1 MPTAPKSRATTGS
14 HLALGALLAASA
26 LLATGCG
33 GSSESADGADTGK
46 ATDPALHERLPASV
60 KDSGVLRI
68 GTVTSTSPLTEKPGS
83 EVTGLVP
90 DLAHAM
96 AEHLGVRMEFVE
108 SPMANQ
114 VAALRSHRVDVTWS
128 AMTPT
133 KEREESVHMV
143 PYIHTASA
151 PIVQQGNPAGIKDA
165 TDLCGKAAGI
175 VRGGNSHMA
184 LNAFQKNVCEGK
196 GLKPIRP
203 KLYDKSADGLL
214 QLQSGK
220 IDAFVGIGIQLK
232 HVAETANGG
241 STFDFVDKAID
252 ESVMTICVDR
262 NDTELAKLMRD
273 TLRKLMDS
281 GEYQDILKKY
291 GGEGDAL
298 TEAQTELDPAVK
310 S

>member
-1 MPTAPKSRATTGS
+1 MTTAPKSRATARS
-14 HLALGALLAASA
+14 HLALGALLAACA

-33 GSSESADGADTGK
+33 GSSEAAGASTDK
-46 ATDPALHERLPASV
+46 ATDPALHERLPSSV
-60 KDSGVLRI
+60 KDSGVLKI

-83 EVTGLVP
+83 EVTGLIP

-96 AEHLGVRMEFVE
+96 AARLGVRVEFVE

-114 VAALRSHRVDVTWS
+114 VSALKSHRVDVTWS

-143 PYIHTASA
+143 PFIRTASA
-151 PIVQQGNPAGIKDA
+151 PIVQKGNPAGIKDA
-165 TDLCGKAAGI
+165 TDLCGKSVGI

-184 LNAFQKNVCEGK
+184 LNAFQKNVCESK
-196 GLKPIRP
+196 GLKPIKP

-252 ESVMTICVDR
+252 RSVLTICVDK
-262 NDTELAKLMRD
+262 NDTELANLLRD
-273 TLRKLMDS
+273 TLRKVIAS
-281 GEYQDILKKY
+281 GEYQNILKKY

-298 TEAQTELDPAVK
+298 TEKETELDPAVN